1 MRNRGR
7 VLEWLQ
13 SVNMGRDRREAITRI
28 SESNFLSVFLTCR
41 SLEFSFN
48 GIVIYAYTY
57 VEFQI
62 ICVYPSSWELEKETA
77 FYARGRVFVRAM
89 PTGQKRFALSS

>member
-1 MRNRGR
+1 M
-7 VLEWLQ
+7 
-13 SVNMGRDRREAITRI
+13 
-28 SESNFLSVFLTCR
+28 
-41 SLEFSFN
+41 
-48 GIVIYAYTY
+48 IYAYTY
-57 VEFQI
+57 VEVQI